1 MGLGQWLN
9 SFFFGDEEAGID
21 KVEIDTKTRELLVRE
36 SYKYLAVNSCINFIA
51 SVISLANFQTYDGG
65 ELVRSNESYRFNVE
79 PNQNTSS
86 TAFWRRV
93 VEKMVSDNECLIV
106 KITNGGNVG
115 EYHVAESYTRTEY
128 AMRPNEYTD
137 VWIGRENPYRLNDTF
152 YEKDVFF
159 LQWNNL
165 GLQTYIA
172 GVYNDLSQLISA
184 AKDNYLKLSATK
196 VLIQQDASTNAT
208 AEFNAALQ
216 NLVNNYMK
224 DFMDPSKSV
233 ALPLRKG
240 MNFQDVSRTSS
251 ATSTNAATEIKT
263 LVQEGISLTAMAFQI
278 SPQLLIGDIA
288 GIDDAWRLTM
298 TQCIKP
304 IVNIISDEINR
315 KLYGRANYLK
325 GRRMFIDISNV
336 SYTDLKDVANAL
348 EVLTRI
354 GVNTLDDNLRVLG
367 REPVGG
373 EFGTMRCI
381 TKNYVGI
388 DWLKSDEA
396 KGVKTNESTKEPEQS
411 VPDEV
416 PPEGGGDGD

>member
-1 MGLGQWLN
+1 MGLANWLN
-9 SFFFGDEEAGID
+9 DFFFGNEEEGASA
-21 KVEIDTKTRELLVRE
+21 VEINTETREALVSA

-51 SVISLANFQTYDGG
+51 SVISLANFQTYQHG
-65 ELVRSNESYRFNVE
+65 ELVSSVESYRFNIE

-93 VEKMVSDNECLIV
+93 VEKLVSDNECLIV
-106 KITNGGNVG
+106 KIKSGGNAG
-115 EYHVAESYTRTEY
+115 EYHVAESYNRIENS
-128 AMRPNEYTD
+128 MRPNEYNNVT
-137 VWIGRENPYRLNDTF
+137 IGRERPYKLNDVF
-152 YEKDVFF
+152 YEPDVFF

-165 GLQTYIA
+165 GLSAYID
-172 GVYNDLSQLISA
+172 GVYSDLAKMIAA
-184 AKDNYLKLSATK
+184 AKDNYLRLAATK
-196 VLIQQDASTNAT
+196 VLIKQDASLQAT
-208 AEFNAALQ
+208 AEFQAALQ
-216 NLVNNYMK
+216 ELVNNNLK
-224 DFMDPSKSV
+224 DFLEPGKSN

-240 MNFQDVSRTSS
+240 VDYQDVSRTS
-251 ATSTNAATEIKT
+251 AGTSTNAATEIKT

-315 KLYGRANYLK
+315 KLYGQQNYLNGK
-325 GRRMFIDISNV
+325 RMFIDISNV

-354 GVNTLDDNLRVLG
+354 GANTLDDNLRVLG
-367 REPVGG
+367 REPIGG
-373 EFGTMRCI
+373 EYGTKRLI

-388 DWLKSDEA
+388 EWLDSDEA
-396 KGVKTNESTKEPEQS
+396 KGVKTNEPTEQQS
-411 VPDEV
+411 IQNEV
-416 PPEGGGDGD
+416 PTEG

>member
-1 MGLGQWLN
+1 MGLANWLN
-9 SFFFGDEEAGID
+9 DFFFGNEEEGISA
-21 KVEIDTKTRELLVRE
+21 VEVNTETREALVSA

-51 SVISLANFQTYDGG
+51 SVISLANFQTYQNG
-65 ELVRSNESYRFNVE
+65 ELVSSVESYRFNIE

-93 VEKMVSDNECLIV
+93 VEKLVSDNECLIV
-106 KITNGGNVG
+106 KIKSGGNAG
-115 EYHVAESYTRTEY
+115 EYHVAESYNRVENS
-128 AMRPNEYTD
+128 MRPNEYNNVT
-137 VWIGRENPYRLNDTF
+137 IGRERPYKLNDVF
-152 YEKDVFF
+152 LEPDVFF

-165 GLQTYIA
+165 GLSAYID
-172 GVYNDLSQLISA
+172 GVYSDLAKMIAA
-184 AKDNYLKLSATK
+184 AKDNYLRLAATK
-196 VLIQQDASTNAT
+196 VLIKQEASLQQT
-208 AEFNAALQ
+208 AEFQAALQ
-216 NLVNNYMK
+216 DLVNNNLK
-224 DFMDPSKSV
+224 DFLEPGKSN

-240 MNFQDVSRTSS
+240 VNYQDVSRTS
-251 ATSTNAATEIKT
+251 AGTSTNAATEIKT

-315 KLYGRANYLK
+315 KLYGQQNYLNGK
-325 GRRMFIDISNV
+325 RMFIDISNV

-354 GVNTLDDNLRVLG
+354 GANTLDDNLRVLG
-367 REPVGG
+367 REPIGG
-373 EFGTMRCI
+373 DYGTKRLI

-388 DWLKSDEA
+388 EWLDSDEA
-396 KGVKTNESTKEPEQS
+396 KGVKTNEPTEQQS
-411 VPDEV
+411 IQNEV
-416 PPEGGGDGD
+416 PPEG